1 MRRGGLGLPL
11 ASDIQAP
18 AYMSSLTQAIY
29 SKVLPEECS
38 SYRDFMEAFH
48 RVLNSPLSPLDSWLP
63 TDRILID
70 RAHVKFWC
78 KQSWWADILA
88 GKRIQELEQVQ
99 SGRVQALL
107 RCRSSTFNAWLSV
120 NPNPGLGSL
129 LSCKEVTLLLRWK
142 LGLPLGVPSGSKCVR
157 CRHLLDPYGD
167 HLVKCTKNGLYRRH
181 NDVVALLK
189 KLFDQAGYRTRTE
202 VSLPS
207 GQRPADLLV
216 EDWEGQPLAID
227 VSFGC
232 SSCGSG

>member
-1 MRRGGLGLPL
+1 LGPCKILHLLRTLCPRLTTHFCQKVHELFFRALGNILAGPLPSDAWTVATLPIRLGGVDLPL

-18 AYMSSLTQAIY
+18 GYMSSLAQAIY

-107 RCRSSTFNAWLSV
+107 RCWSSTF
-120 NPNPGLGSL
+120 
-129 LSCKEVTLLLRWK
+129 
-142 LGLPLGVPSGSKCVR
+142 
-157 CRHLLDPYGD
+157 
-167 HLVKCTKNGLYRRH
+167 
-181 NDVVALLK
+181 
-189 KLFDQAGYRTRTE
+189 
-202 VSLPS
+202 
-207 GQRPADLLV
+207 
-216 EDWEGQPLAID
+216 
-227 VSFGC
+227 
-232 SSCGSG
+232 SSQLIRIRV